1 MNPTSTDLTPILT
14 DLYCK
19 LKNLINDSFPSKFIY
34 EDQLK
39 SLQQDLSAQHHE
51 NSSLLNENLDLKAQL
66 KTLKNYSSE
75 EKTQKESLIAENL
88 AFQNEL
94 CEMHSTIWVKEKALK
109 DTIID
114 QEKKILDLTKN
125 SISQQG
131 KIKELEKI
139 IEMLT
144 REKKTYE
151 TTIKS
156 YENQHNTYKKKLS
169 ELEKTLETNE
179 EMSIILT
186 KIQEI
191 IESLGLHGS
200 VVDIGAEQIS
210 PKRIREEQRVKTQ
223 TIDERFLE
231 CLKTYGLDNE
241 FERLGDELY
250 AYSNKKVSISVKNDC
265 LVCRVG
271 GGYMS
276 IDEFLKGI
284 QSKQQ
289 ENEDKCPIP
298 LSSPSKSPRNSAM
311 RLSQDNAILK
321 ENLNTPSPKRLRI
334 PGNAGSCKNVVMKM
348 STPVTKVPKIL
359 YK

>member
-1 MNPTSTDLTPILT
+1 MNPTSTDLTPVLT

-19 LKNLINDSFPSKFIY
+19 LKNLINDSFPSKYIY

-39 SLQQDLSAQHHE
+39 SLQQDLSAQYSE
-51 NSSLLNENLDLKAQL
+51 NSSLLKENLDLKAQL
-66 KTLKNYSSE
+66 ETITKYSLE
-75 EKTQKESLIAENL
+75 EKSQKESLIAENL

-94 CEMHSTIWVKEKALK
+94 CEMHSTIWGKEKALK
-109 DTIID
+109 DTIVG

-125 SISQQG
+125 SLAQQS
-131 KIKELEKI
+131 KIQELEKI
-139 IEMLT
+139 IEALT
-144 REKKTYE
+144 KEKKVHE
-151 TTIKS
+151 ATIKNH
-156 YENQHNTYKKKLS
+156 ENQQMTYKKKLS

-200 VVDIGAEQIS
+200 VVDMGTEQIS
-210 PKRIREEQRVKTQ
+210 PKRMREELKVKTQ

-231 CLKTYGLDNE
+231 FLKSYGLENE

-250 AYSNKKVSISVKNDC
+250 AYSNKKVSINVKNDC

-289 ENEDKCPIP
+289 ENEDKCFVP

-311 RLSQDNAILK
+311 RLSQENVVLK

-334 PGNAGSCKNVVMKM
+334 PGGSKNVVMKAY
-348 STPVTKVPKIL
+348 TPVTKVPKIL

>member
-1 MNPTSTDLTPILT
+1 MNPISTDLTPVLT

-19 LKNLINDSFPSKFIY
+19 LKNLINDSFPSKYIY

-39 SLQQDLSAQHHE
+39 SLQQDLSTQHFE
-51 NSSLLNENLDLKAQL
+51 NSALLKENLDLKAQL
-66 KTLKNYSSE
+66 ETLINFSSE
-75 EKTQKESLIAENL
+75 EKSQKESLISENL

-94 CEMHSTIWVKEKALK
+94 CEMHSTIWDKEKALK
-109 DTIID
+109 DAIID

-125 SISQQG
+125 SMAQQG
-131 KIKELEKI
+131 KIQELEKI
-139 IEMLT
+139 IEELT
-144 REKKTYE
+144 RVKKDHE
-151 TTIKS
+151 MTIKS
-156 YENQHNTYKKKLS
+156 YENQHSAYKKKFN

-179 EMSIILT
+179 EMSMILT

-191 IESLGLHGS
+191 IESLSLHGS
-200 VVDIGAEQIS
+200 VFDIGTEQIS
-210 PKRIREEQRVKTQ
+210 PKRMREEQRVKTQ

-231 CLKTYGLDNE
+231 FLKTYGLENE

-250 AYSNKKVSISVKNDC
+250 AYSNKKVSINVKNDC

-289 ENEDKCPIP
+289 ENEDKCLIP

-311 RLSQDNAILK
+311 RLSQDNVILK

-334 PGNAGSCKNVVMKM
+334 PGNAAGCKNVIMKAF
-348 STPVTKVPKIL
+348 TPVKKVGKIL